1 MAKYIF
7 ETEDKEE
14 FIRIVNADSFYS
26 AISDYTKELRSIWKY
41 SEDRV
46 AVKHANKWSKL
57 LYNTLENRNVSI
69 D

>member
-14 FIRIVNADSFYS
+14 FIRAESMYS

>member
-14 FIRIVNADSFYS
+14 FIRAVNAESMYS
-26 AISDYTKELRSIWKY
+26 AISDYTQELRSIWKY

-46 AVKHANKWSKL
+46 AVEHANKWKDA
-57 LYNTLENRNVSI
+57 LYKSLADRDVII